1 MARRIVAF
9 VDDDGKGDG
18 VPLGLL
24 GDDSVTIQHLAAQVK
39 KLQQQVDMLT
49 SAFSMSVDL
58 QHSLLQQ
65 LEIQTSSHSQGPD
78 THAHPMFTSTPATR
92 TLTKRNSRDAEDSQH
107 SHGQDAGAHPGHTSL
122 TAAHT
127 LSECTA
133 RSCPHPP
140 LVSSAHLSGLVP
152 PKFDGGD
159 SIDPEDWL
167 QSVSL
172 YKTAVGLPDTRF
184 FLELTRLFERE
195 PRKWYSAMQPHLLS
209 WEHFS
214 DLFRQAFLPTDNE
227 EKIWRGIL
235 DSVQASDESLPTF
248 VAHLVTEFK
257 RLRQP
262 PSEQEQIE
270 VICRHVSDQYRLALH
285 AAAPTTLTELLL
297 TAHELHAALGP
308 ISPNRTATSAQLA
321 QRPNLHCYK
330 CFTPGVTTRNCGTC
344 RKTRQSG
351 NTEPGGGAAASPQAD
366 QENPNAPQDTRGD
379 PGARPRRFQRP
390 RGGNQNLEPG
400 PSVQSTGGSHSVNLV
415 QDSPRK
421 SKNSPLSSVVM
432 VNQVFLKATLD
443 TGASISAVHPST
455 LLRCGINEDI
465 VLPWTFSPLE
475 LADSKQCTPSGV
487 VWLPVSLLGHLFTHR
502 FAVIPDLSCPI
513 LLGTDFMIQ
522 ADVHIHPA
530 TGNVRLGDNANY
542 APDLGLLE
550 GEFGDLEGHVACLTF
565 KDTKV
570 DFIPVLDQ
578 AALLPADKERLASLL
593 RDFEYLFSGKLGK
606 TSLVAHII
614 DTGTAKPVCLPP
626 YRASPAKRKII
637 EEQISKML
645 EDDIIEPASGPWASP
660 IVIVEKPGTEP
671 RFCVDFRKVNK
682 CTVRDSYP
690 LPRVDDSLDF
700 LARGKFISTL
710 DLARGYWQVSL
721 AADSR
726 PKSAFIS
733 HKGLYQ
739 FKVMPFG
746 LSNAPAT
753 FQRLMNT
760 VLAGLTH
767 TCCMVYLDDIVVASP
782 TFDQHLTDLASVLG
796 RLAEAGLSLKLAKC
810 HFCTPKLRYLGYL
823 VTPGGIGPDESKVAA
838 IKQFPTP
845 RTVKNMRQF
854 LGLTSYYRR
863 FISGY
868 ARIAEPMFA
877 LLREDAHFTWS
888 PECQQSFDHLKLR
901 LTRAPV
907 LVLPNFGKPFTVHTD
922 ACDVGLG
929 AALTQTGEDGLERA
943 VAFASRTL
951 HKSERLYST
960 SEKECLGVIWALE
973 HFRPYVEGSYVTVVT
988 DHNSL
993 RWLMSRP
1000 SPSGRLARW
1009 CLRLQDFDF
1018 EVVHRPGS
1026 ANLVPDALSR
1036 NPACDPTEPVDL
1048 LPSYATIGSLNL
1060 RRQPLLIL
1068 EDKQQLK
1075 SLQQGD
1081 QVIASLFTELESG
1094 SCVDSTD
1101 FCIQDGLV
1109 YFMDKRASCRL
1120 HPLKALRFYV
1130 PGLLRGT
1137 LLRYFHDH
1145 PMGGHL
1151 GITKTLGRLQRRVYW
1166 PGMRGDVKRYVQS
1179 CVTCQLSKPANQK
1192 PGGYLKPVV
1201 ATYPWEFA
1209 GVDFMGPL
1217 PRSGRGNEYILV
1229 FIDYFTKWVEIC
1241 PVREAIAATAA
1252 RKFVSEVFARHG
1264 APAHLVSDRGV
1275 QFVSDFFE
1283 EVVAAM
1289 GSDHRLTTAYHPQS
1303 NQTER
1308 VNRTI
1313 KTAIRAYVGRKHRDW
1328 DLHLPLISFALR
1340 TAPHQSTGDTP
1351 AFLLYGRDL
1360 NTPLDL
1366 WLSPS
1371 PQYMADSVADYKVE
1385 LTSALREAY
1394 DHVRESLAESQSTQK
1409 KHYDKNRRAVSFQ
1422 VGDLVKL
1429 KAHPRSDASAGFSA
1443 KLAPVYKGPY
1453 RITKVLSELNY
1464 KLSRVADAADGGV
1477 HHVSNLLPFFTW
1489 DDKEDLECLPQ
1500 QLAETNLQEQEACVP
1515 DEQDVFGFDT
1525 LFTEPAV
1532 HDQLAAAPTVGAQPP
1547 SVNSPVVT
1555 PPVNFSSPR
1564 ADAHLQHPQLVHMHT
1579 HPYFLRSG
1587 CAGDSCLTYA
1597 QPFHAETRSFSQHPT
1612 HPTQPAHTAHPYF
1625 LRPRRT
1631 PRVTSGWDVN
1641 RWTNPYFA
1649 LQFGF

>member
-9 VDDDGKGDG
+9 VDDDGEGDG

-39 KLQQQVDMLT
+39 KLQQQVEMLT

-235 DSVQASDESLPTF
+235 DSVQASEESLPTF

-308 ISPNRTATSAQLA
+308 ISPNRTATSAQLT

-645 EDDIIEPASGPWASP
+645 
-660 IVIVEKPGTEP
+660 
-671 RFCVDFRKVNK
+671 
-682 CTVRDSYP
+682 
-690 LPRVDDSLDF
+690 
-700 LARGKFISTL
+700 
-710 DLARGYWQVSL
+710 
-721 AADSR
+721 
-726 PKSAFIS
+726 
-733 HKGLYQ
+733 
-739 FKVMPFG
+739 
-746 LSNAPAT
+746 
-753 FQRLMNT
+753 
-760 VLAGLTH
+760 
-767 TCCMVYLDDIVVASP
+767 
-782 TFDQHLTDLASVLG
+782 
-796 RLAEAGLSLKLAKC
+796 
-810 HFCTPKLRYLGYL
+810 
-823 VTPGGIGPDESKVAA
+823 
-838 IKQFPTP
+838 
-845 RTVKNMRQF
+845 
-854 LGLTSYYRR
+854 
-863 FISGY
+863 
-868 ARIAEPMFA
+868 
-877 LLREDAHFTWS
+877 EDAHFTWS

-1241 PVREAIAATAA
+1241 PVREATAATAA

-1525 LFTEPAV
+1525 LFTEPDV
-1532 HDQLAAAPTVGAQPP
+1532 HDQLAAAPTVGTQPP
-1547 SVNSPVVT
+1547 SVDSPVVT

-1564 ADAHLQHPQLVHMHT
+1564 ADAHLQHPQLVRMHT

-1612 HPTQPAHTAHPYF
+1612 HPTQPAHTAHPYL